1 MKEEKAGI
9 QISAKAFLSSVG
21 IIGALMIVAGIL
33 TRVIPAGSYERIIEG
48 GREVIIPDSFTFTD
62 GIVYPIWRWLTAPI
76 EVLWGPDNVT
86 IISIVAFIMII
97 GGTFA
102 ILDKS
107 GILKYIMNGLVRKY
121 EGNKYMLMG
130 VMIFFFM
137 FFGSVF
143 GMFEELVALVPIVV
157 LLSYA
162 MGWDSLVGLGMSAL
176 AAGFG
181 FSTAMLNP
189 FTLGIAQNLA
199 GLPMFSGVLLRIP
212 MFVIVYLILFTYVK
226 RYAKQV
232 EKDSTHSLVF
242 EEDRA
247 NKERYSGNQ
256 VLEVLP
262 NEKYLKKSVIIFTS
276 CLGAVIIYIMV
287 GLIMNTVFDNSALS
301 DISLIVMALLFLVGG
316 LVAGKAS
323 RYTEFTET
331 PTKMM
336 KDFLH
341 GIGGIAPGAILI
353 LMAMSVKYI
362 ITMGGVMDTILYY
375 ASEQITG
382 MGPYTAA
389 LLIFALVLALNFFVG
404 SGSAKAFLVIPII
417 APLTDLVDVTRQTAV
432 QAFCFG
438 DGFSNMIYPTNP
450 LLMIALS
457 VTVVSY
463 PKWFKFTW
471 KLQAFTLAVCGLIL
485 IGTVFIGYG
494 PF

>member
-86 IISIVAFIMII
+86 IISIIAFIMII

-323 RYTEFTET
+323 RYTEFTEM

-341 GIGGIAPGAILI
+341 GIGGIAP
-353 LMAMSVKYI
+353 
-362 ITMGGVMDTILYY
+362 
-375 ASEQITG
+375 
-382 MGPYTAA
+382 
-389 LLIFALVLALNFFVG
+389 
-404 SGSAKAFLVIPII
+404 
-417 APLTDLVDVTRQTAV
+417 
-432 QAFCFG
+432 
-438 DGFSNMIYPTNP
+438 
-450 LLMIALS
+450 
-457 VTVVSY
+457 
-463 PKWFKFTW
+463 
-471 KLQAFTLAVCGLIL
+471 
-485 IGTVFIGYG
+485 
-494 PF
+494 